1 MTEIITAPP
10 QIPAW
15 DLSHLAMSPEQTDVA
30 VKLQAW
36 LSTYPSVLAQAIAKF
51 EGGTFTPDQMR
62 LLEQGII
69 GRFRPLPLA
78 AQVLQVLCK
87 VVDAINLKT
96 APPLPTPR
104 IPNLSIRPKNPFHT
118 GIPASLSRTRIW
130 RNAMAE
136 SIGLPRQSSVSPAT
150 VSRSAHRLEFGK
162 LFASAILNGGLADTA
177 LLAALA
183 RALGDPKNRFVMIN
197 NRLAIEL
204 SISWR
209 GEAGSE
215 HRHWYPDVLTATL
228 IARLADGSANS
239 LLSEINGNPATD
251 QHVQKMIWQFISVYL
266 QSTTLKK
273 PERPHSFGDMLRT
286 VQIDLQT
293 RLPQVL
299 VNYAGRKLIS
309 HSPEKHVVAR
319 IHRLSIIHAV
329 EPRIEEES
337 MQPAELITEFNQTS
351 DNLNDLEPCWLNG
364 LRKCFSSK
372 KSKDVKE
379 LLDALAVN
387 AQSSSVEEC
396 FTEFARFLVASLSVG
411 GHKLAISTAK
421 SYLVAVAKRLG
432 GRLGGTDPRSLC
444 TETLEI
450 LYGEILEDAD
460 YESGARKQRRR
471 IARALR
477 EFHNF
482 LVQRFQFEPINPRE
496 VLGIGKGLVLVDANL
511 ITPDE
516 YEHISRRIPETIKS
530 LHPSIPAQA
539 KLTKAAQLIFML
551 SFRCGLRRM
560 EVLMLKNADF
570 SEHTPAELLI
580 RPSDARRLKTKSA
593 TRKMPL
599 YALLPENDLAEL
611 RNWKIARKA
620 EIAASPTSDHEQF
633 LFGIPELDFDFIPQD
648 TIFPIIH
655 HAMREVTGDPSMR
668 FHHLRHSFANWTF
681 LQLMLADL
689 PNIPEL
695 FPHLPITSDLLGD
708 SKRFRD
714 NLYGRSDPTRR
725 HVYAVASLLGHSGP
739 DISLE
744 HYIHF
749 CDLLL
754 AHWLGHDTS
763 APTDATVIVESRRP
777 QSTTYRWRACSL
789 QHIPYQLIKKRWP
802 NLVRKPQKTSGSKPT
817 LPIQSSQSGA
827 LKLDDPAIFNKVW
840 ELLFQHG
847 MHGTPLGEVAALSG
861 FSDELAAK
869 FIQIASEIR
878 DMKTSRG
885 GKGHRHRMIEVAMDR
900 RNQDTK
906 TRLACPVAPHT
917 KKDKEIATVLAPRM
931 LELIKTK
938 PELCDKVFAYY
949 LNNAWQTRSELIFKD
964 PMDPASALQFLNFLS
979 DLGIK
984 KSELVF
990 ISYDTSI
997 RSSHL
1002 AMWKE
1007 KLGLSSRHRI
1017 EKNAPPRK
1025 SNQSAKKWLGI
1036 KPVFS
1041 NENGKNSVRNVEQ
1054 ESSIAFRYL
1063 MILGALI
1070 SRVRFHSGGS

>member
-1 MTEIITAPP
+1 MTETITAPP
-10 QIPAW
+10 QTPVW
-15 DLSHLAMSPEQTDVA
+15 DLSGFAMSPEQTEVA

-36 LSTYPSVLAQAIAKF
+36 LTNHPSELAQAIIKF

-62 LLEQGII
+62 LLEQGLI
-69 GRFRPLPLA
+69 GHFRPLPIA

-87 VVDAINLKT
+87 VVDGINFKT
-96 APPLPTPR
+96 ATPLPVPR

-118 GIPASLSRTRIW
+118 GIPASLSRARVW
-130 RNAMAE
+130 RNAAAE
-136 SIGLPRQSSVSPAT
+136 SIGLPRQG
-150 VSRSAHRLEFGK
+150 SAEPTITSGTAHKLEFGK
-162 LFASAILNGGLADTA
+162 LFASAILNGVLADTA

-183 RALGDPKNRFVMIN
+183 RALGDPENNFVMIN
-197 NRLAIEL
+197 DRLAIGL
-204 SISWR
+204 SVSWR

-215 HRHWYPDVLTATL
+215 HRYWHPDVLTATL
-228 IARLADGSANS
+228 IARLADGLANTLFNGS
-239 LLSEINGNPATD
+239 DGNPATD
-251 QHVQKMIWQFISVYL
+251 QHVQKMIWQSISTYL
-266 QSTTLKK
+266 RTTCLKK
-273 PERPHSFGDMLRT
+273 SDRPRSLGDMLRT

-299 VNYAGRKLIS
+299 ANYAGRRLIS
-309 HSPEKHVVAR
+309 HSPGKHVVAR
-319 IHRLSIIHAV
+319 LHRLHIAHAF
-329 EPRIEEES
+329 EQRIEKES
-337 MQPAELITEFNQTS
+337 AQSAESITEFNQTS
-351 DNLNDLEPCWLNG
+351 DNLNDLEPYWLNG
-364 LRKCFSSK
+364 LRKCFSSE

-396 FTEFARFLVASLSVG
+396 FTEFARFLVTSLSVG
-411 GHKLAISTAK
+411 GHKLAISTAR
-421 SYLVAVAKRLG
+421 SYLVTVAKRLG
-432 GRLGGTDPRSLC
+432 GRLGGADPRSLG
-444 TETLEI
+444 TETLEV

-477 EFHNF
+477 EFHSF

-496 VLGIGKGLVLVDANL
+496 ILGIGKGLVPVDANL

-516 YEHISRRIPETIKS
+516 YEQISRSIPETIKS
-530 LHPSIPAQA
+530 LHPSIPAQE

-570 SEHTPAELLI
+570 CEHTPAELLI
-580 RPSDARRLKTKSA
+580 RPSDARRLKTKSS

-611 RNWKIARKA
+611 RNWKSARKA
-620 EIAASPTSDHEQF
+620 EMTVSPASDHEQF

-655 HAMREVTGDPSMR
+655 HAMREVTGDPFMR
-668 FHHLRHSFANWTF
+668 FHHLRHSFANWAF
-681 LQLMLADL
+681 LRLMLADL
-689 PNIPEL
+689 PDIPVL
-695 FPHLPITSDLLGD
+695 FPHLPVTTDLLDD

-714 NLYGRSDPTRR
+714 DLYGRSDPTRR

-754 AHWLGHDTS
+754 AHWLGNDSS
-763 APTDATVIVESRRP
+763 APPDATVMVEARRP
-777 QSTTYRWRACSL
+777 QSTAYRWRASGL
-789 QHIPYQLIKKRWP
+789 QHIPYRLIKKRWP
-802 NLVRKPQKTSGSKPT
+802 NLVRKPQKISGAKPT
-817 LPIQSSQSGA
+817 LPSQSSPPDT
-827 LKLDDPAIFNKVW
+827 LILDDPAIFNKVG

-847 MHGTPLGEVAALSG
+847 MHGTALGEVAASLG
-861 FSDELAAK
+861 FSEELAAE
-869 FIQIASEIR
+869 IIRIAGEIR
-878 DMKTSRG
+878 DMKNSRG
-885 GKGHRHRMIEVAMDR
+885 IKGYRHRMIEVALDR
-900 RNQDTK
+900 RDQDTK
-906 TRLACPVAPHT
+906 VRLVCPVAPHT
-917 KKDKEIATVLAPRM
+917 KKDKEIAMMLAPRI
-931 LELIKTK
+931 LTVVRAK
-938 PELCDKVFAYY
+938 PALSDEVFTYY
-949 LNNAWQTRSELIFKD
+949 LNNAWQTRSELVFKD
-964 PMDPASALQFLNFLS
+964 PSNPTPALHFLDFLNNIGL
-979 DLGIK
+979 K

-990 ISYDTSI
+990 ISYDISI
-997 RSSHL
+997 RSPHL
-1002 AMWKE
+1002 AMWK
-1007 KLGLSSRHRI
+1007 KSLGLSSRHRI
-1017 EKNAPPRK
+1017 EKTAPPRK

-1041 NENGKNSVRNVEQ
+1041 NENGKDSVHNIVQ

-1063 MILGALI
+1063 MILGAII
-1070 SRVRFHSGGS
+1070 SRVRFHFGSS

>member
-1 MTEIITAPP
+1 MTEIVTASP
-10 QIPAW
+10 QIQVW
-15 DLSHLAMSPEQTDVA
+15 NLSNLVLSPEQTDVA

-62 LLEQGII
+62 LLEQGVI

-130 RNAMAE
+130 RNTMAE
-136 SIGLPRQSSVSPAT
+136 SIGLPRQTSVALTTGSE
-150 VSRSAHRLEFGK
+150 SAHRLEFGK

-183 RALGDPKNRFVMIN
+183 RAMGDPKNHFVMIN

-215 HRHWYPDVLTATL
+215 HRYWYPDVLTATL
-228 IARLADGSANS
+228 IARLANGSANL
-239 LLSEINGNPATD
+239 LLSGIGGNPATD
-251 QHVQKMIWQFISVYL
+251 RHIQKMIWQFISVYL
-266 QSTTLKK
+266 RSTRLKK
-273 PERPHSFGDMLRT
+273 SERPHSFGDMLRT
-286 VQIDLQT
+286 VQIDWQT

-299 VNYAGRKLIS
+299 ANYAGRKLIS
-309 HSPEKHVVAR
+309 HSPGKHVVAR
-319 IHRLSIIHAV
+319 LHRLPITHAV

-337 MQPAELITEFNQTS
+337 AQPAELITEFNRTS
-351 DNLNDLEPCWLNG
+351 DNLNDLEPYWLNG
-364 LRKCFSSK
+364 LRKCFSSE
-372 KSKDVKE
+372 KSEDVKK
-379 LLDALAVN
+379 LLDGLAVN
-387 AQSSSVEEC
+387 AQHSSVEEC
-396 FTEFARFLVASLSVG
+396 FTEFARFLVTSLSVG
-411 GHKLAISTAK
+411 GHKLATNTAK
-421 SYLVAVAKRLG
+421 SYLVTVAKRLG
-432 GRLGGTDPRSLC
+432 GRLGDADPRSLG

-477 EFHNF
+477 EFHHF
-482 LVQRFQFEPINPRE
+482 LVLRFQFEPINPRE
-496 VLGIGKGLVLVDANL
+496 ILGIGKGLVPVDANL

-516 YEHISRRIPETIKS
+516 YEQIFQKIPETIKS

-539 KLTKAAQLIFML
+539 KLAKAAQLIFML

-560 EVLMLKNADF
+560 EVLMLKSVDF
-570 SEHTPAELLI
+570 SEHAPAELLI

-611 RNWKIARKA
+611 RNWKITRKA
-620 EIAASPTSDHEQF
+620 EVAASSASNHEQF
-633 LFGIPELDFDFIPQD
+633 LFGIPELDFDCIPQD

-681 LQLMLADL
+681 LRLMLADL
-689 PNIPEL
+689 PDIPVL
-695 FPHLPITSDLLGD
+695 FPHLPVTTELLGD

-714 NLYGRSDPTRR
+714 GLYGRSDPTRR

-744 HYIHF
+744 HYIHI

-754 AHWLGHDTS
+754 AHWMEHDAS
-763 APTDATVIVESRRP
+763 APSNDSVMIEAGKP
-777 QSTTYRWRACSL
+777 QSTVYRWLASGL
-789 QHIPYQLIKKRWP
+789 QHIPYRLIKEHWP
-802 NLVRKPQKTSGSKPT
+802 NLVRKHRKASGSKPT
-817 LPIQSSQSGA
+817 LPIQSSQPGA
-827 LKLDDPAIFNKVW
+827 LMLDNPAIFNKVW

-847 MHGTPLGEVAALSG
+847 MHGTPLGELAASLG
-861 FSDELAAK
+861 FSEELAAE
-869 FIQIASEIR
+869 IIRIAGEIR
-878 DMKTSRG
+878 DIKTSRG
-885 GKGHRHRMIEVAMDR
+885 GKGYRHRMIEVAPDR
-900 RNQDTK
+900 RYQDTK
-906 TRLACPVAPHT
+906 ARLACPVAPHT
-917 KKDKEIATVLAPRM
+917 KKDKEIAAMLVPRM
-931 LELIKTK
+931 LEVIRIK
-938 PELCDKVFAYY
+938 PALCNEVFGYY
-949 LNNAWQTRSELIFKD
+949 LDNAWQTRNELVFKEPESPQD
-964 PMDPASALQFLNFLS
+964 ALQFIQFLD

-984 KSELVF
+984 KSELRF
-990 ISYDTSI
+990 TSYDATI
-997 RSSHL
+997 RSTHL
-1002 AMWKE
+1002 AKWKE
-1007 KLGLSSRHRI
+1007 VLGLSFRHLI
-1017 EKNAPPRK
+1017 EKTSPPRK
-1025 SNQSAKKWLGI
+1025 SNMGAKKWIGI
-1036 KPVFS
+1036 KPVFHDT
-1041 NENGKNSVRNVEQ
+1041 Q
-1054 ESSIAFRYL
+1054 EGSIAFRY
-1063 MILGALI
+1063 MMVMGAII
-1070 SRVRFHSGGS
+1070 SRVYR

>member
-1 MTEIITAPP
+1 MTETITAPP
-10 QIPAW
+10 RTLAW
-15 DLSHLAMSPEQTDVA
+15 DLSGLAISPEQTEIA

-36 LSTYPSVLAQAIAKF
+36 LTNHPSTLAQVIIKF
-51 EGGTFTPDQMR
+51 EGGTFTPEQMR
-62 LLEQGII
+62 LLEQNII
-69 GRFRPLPLA
+69 VHFRPLSVA

-87 VVDAINLKT
+87 VVDAINFKT

-118 GIPASLSRTRIW
+118 GIPASLSRARAW
-130 RNAMAE
+130 RNAMTI
-136 SIGLPRQSSVSPAT
+136 SIGLPRQGSAEPTTTSGT
-150 VSRSAHRLEFGK
+150 AHRLEFGK

-183 RALGDPKNRFVMIN
+183 RALGDPIN
-197 NRLAIEL
+197 NFAVINDRLAIEL
-204 SISWR
+204 SVSWR

-215 HRHWYPDVLTATL
+215 HRYWYPDVLTATL
-228 IARLADGSANS
+228 IARLADGSANT
-239 LLSEINGNPATD
+239 LLNGIDGNPATD
-251 QHVQKMIWQFISVYL
+251 QHVQKTIWQSISAYL
-266 QSTTLKK
+266 RTTCLRKSD
-273 PERPHSFGDMLRT
+273 RPRSLGDMLHT
-286 VQIDLQT
+286 VQIDLQS
-293 RLPQVL
+293 RLPQVIA
-299 VNYAGRKLIS
+299 NYAGRRLIS
-309 HSPEKHVVAR
+309 HSPGKHVVTR
-319 IHRLSIIHAV
+319 LHRLHIAHAV
-329 EPRIEEES
+329 EQQIGKES
-337 MQPAELITEFNQTS
+337 AQSTELITEFNQTS
-351 DNLNDLEPCWLNG
+351 DNLNDLEPYWLNG
-364 LRKCFSSK
+364 LRKCFSSE
-372 KSKDVKE
+372 KSKDVKK
-379 LLDALAVN
+379 LLDALTVN
-387 AQSSSVEEC
+387 AQPSSVEEC
-396 FTEFARFLVASLSVG
+396 FTEFARFLVTSLSVG
-411 GHKLAISTAK
+411 GHKLAISTAR
-421 SYLVAVAKRLG
+421 SYLVTVAKRLG
-432 GRLGGTDPRSLC
+432 GRLGGADPRSLG

-477 EFHNF
+477 EFHHF
-482 LVQRFQFEPINPRE
+482 LVLRFQFEPINPCE
-496 VLGIGKGLVLVDANL
+496 ILGIGKGLVPVDANL

-516 YEHISRRIPETIKS
+516 YEQIFQKIPESIKL

-539 KLTKAAQLIFML
+539 KLARAAQLIFML

-560 EVLMLKNADF
+560 EVLMLKSVDF
-570 SEHTPAELLI
+570 SEHEPAELLI

-599 YALLPENDLAEL
+599 YAMLPGNDLAEL
-611 RNWKIARKA
+611 LNWKITRKA
-620 EIAASPTSDHEQF
+620 EIAASSASDHEQF
-633 LFGIPELDFDFIPQD
+633 LFGIPELDFNCIPQD

-655 HAMREVTGDPSMR
+655 HAMREVTKDPSMR

-681 LQLMLADL
+681 LRLMLADL
-689 PNIPEL
+689 PDIPVL
-695 FPHLPITSDLLGD
+695 FPHLPVTTDLLD
-708 SKRFRD
+708 NSKRFRD
-714 NLYGRSDPTRR
+714 GLYGRSDPTRR

-763 APTDATVIVESRRP
+763 APTDATVMVEAKRP

-789 QHIPYQLIKKRWP
+789 QHIPYRLIKKRWP
-802 NLVRKPQKTSGSKPT
+802 NLVRKPQKTSGAKPT
-817 LPIQSSQSGA
+817 LPIQSSKPDT
-827 LKLDDPAIFNKVW
+827 LMLDDPAIFNKVW

-847 MHGTPLGEVAALSG
+847 MHGTPLGEQAALSG

-885 GKGHRHRMIEVAMDR
+885 GKGYRHRMIEVALDR
-900 RNQDTK
+900 RYQSAK
-906 TRLACPVAPHT
+906 SRLACPVAPHT
-917 KKDKEIATVLAPRM
+917 KKDKEIAVMLAPRILAEM
-931 LELIKTK
+931 KSK
-938 PELCDKVFAYY
+938 PALCNDVFEYY
-949 LNNAWQTRSELIFKD
+949 LSNAWQTRSELVFKD
-964 PMDPASALQFLNFLS
+964 PSNPAPALHFLNFLN
-979 DLGIK
+979 DIGHK

-1002 AMWKE
+1002 AIWKE

-1017 EKNAPPRK
+1017 EKTAPPRK

-1041 NENGKNSVRNVEQ
+1041 NENGKNSVRNIEQ

-1063 MILGALI
+1063 MILGAII
-1070 SRVRFHSGGS
+1070 SRACR